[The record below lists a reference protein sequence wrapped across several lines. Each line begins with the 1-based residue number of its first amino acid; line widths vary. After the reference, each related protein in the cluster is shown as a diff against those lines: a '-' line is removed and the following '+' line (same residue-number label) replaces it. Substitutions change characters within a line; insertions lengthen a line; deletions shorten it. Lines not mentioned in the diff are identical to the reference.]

1 MRLYDEL
8 FKNAEGMALQRY
20 TGVVGGG
27 GYFEGVK
34 ALGDFSPEKVC
45 VYYAR
50 ACVEVMGKDLR
61 IAKYCDG
68 DLRLDGKISSVSLL
82 KSGK

>member
-8 FKNAEGMALQRY
+8 FKNAEGMALERY
-20 TGVVGGG
+20 VVVVGGG

-34 ALGDFSPEKVC
+34 SLGDFSPERVC
-45 VYYAR
+45 IFYPR
-50 ACVEVMGKDLR
+50 ACVEVTGTRLR

-68 DLRLDGKISSVSLL
+68 DLRLDGEITSVSLL
-82 KSGK
+82 KGGK